1 MINRINATEARQ
13 KAQIAARQ
21 AEEIQARADANKKIV
36 TDLRNAQCKSII
48 VAAVDGKTT
57 AKFLHNL
64 ALGSEL
70 EQAGFSIFE
79 INVNVQD
86 NDLQDL
92 AKIDRL
98 LVNILEINIADFI
111 FNSKQNFNNEKEY
124 EFWMRKKINSFL
136 DRAKRLHDTANNF
149 ALIHFLNSESYDIF
163 SRDGSWNNYTNQ
175 LVAINKI
182 IHAMAVGQNISSEN
196 SDMRRKQIIFLL
208 PYTAIPC
215 VKINSELLKTENQ
228 NNYFSVTWERPA
240 SSKKNAN
247 SLLTANRMAWLA
259 GLKGQ
264 KLMNFI
270 FNKIQNVVTLGEQS
284 VKLACRF
291 DRSKW
296 TIENQ
301 TEIEEVTIDQLG
313 EILAAKGYEMK
324 KIKGAQS
331 SLNIIW

>member
-1 MINRINATEARQ
+1 
-13 KAQIAARQ
+13 
-21 AEEIQARADANKKIV
+21 
-36 TDLRNAQCKSII
+36 
-48 VAAVDGKTT
+48 
-57 AKFLHNL
+57 
-64 ALGSEL
+64 
-70 EQAGFSIFE
+70 
-79 INVNVQD
+79 
-86 NDLQDL
+86 
-92 AKIDRL
+92 
-98 LVNILEINIADFI
+98 
-111 FNSKQNFNNEKEY
+111 
-124 EFWMRKKINSFL
+124 
-136 DRAKRLHDTANNF
+136 
-149 ALIHFLNSESYDIF
+149 
-163 SRDGSWNNYTNQ
+163 
-175 LVAINKI
+175 
-182 IHAMAVGQNISSEN
+182 MAVGQNISSEN
-196 SDMRRKQIIFLL
+196 SDMRKKKIIFLL

-228 NNYFSVTWERPA
+228 NNYFSVTWEHPA
-240 SSKKNAN
+240 SSKNNAN

-301 TEIEEVTIDQLG
+301 TEIEEITIDQLG